1 VAPAELLSA
10 RSGFGLRR
18 QVDQDLSEGELM
30 MIEMCAEV
38 RRCSNHDP
46 RSSRTTESHGHSNEE
61 HSWGVMST
69 YGAAY
74 LVASI
79 TPAIELRR
87 W

>member
-1 VAPAELLSA
+1 MAATRSIRSSGRTGPRICHDVFVAPAELLSA

-61 HSWGVMST
+61 HS
-69 YGAAY
+69 
-74 LVASI
+74 
-79 TPAIELRR
+79 
-87 W
+87 